1 MDAKRKS
8 STKEIIKM
16 SPLQW
21 TGIESIFRLLDF
33 SSIILNFL
41 IRKRKWK
48 TAERLM
54 NFRKKYIISKI
65 LRIMNHKLHTQGHR

>member
-1 MDAKRKS
+1 M
-8 STKEIIKM
+8 TKK
-16 SPLQW
+16 LN
-21 TGIESIFRLLDF
+21 RLLDF